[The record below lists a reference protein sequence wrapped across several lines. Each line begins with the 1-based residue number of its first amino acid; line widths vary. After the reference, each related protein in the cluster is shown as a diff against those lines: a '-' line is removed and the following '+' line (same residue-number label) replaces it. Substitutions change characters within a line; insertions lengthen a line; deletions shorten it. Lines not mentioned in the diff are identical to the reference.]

1 MHQDNKSRVFNND
14 IDLKKRFPYLLSCAH
29 YRHINIDL
37 HIYHFTTK
45 WRKRAMSI
53 NLLQFVCGFFS
64 HSCEGLTVIYL
75 LRDNVLRD
83 KSVIQFQITILII
96 VFNAKYVQKLHIF
109 LLVESTFFHLLETTK
124 TKHII
129 YTWSETV

>member
-1 MHQDNKSRVFNND
+1 MHQDNKSRVFNN
-14 IDLKKRFPYLLSCAH
+14 IDYIRFPYLLSCVH
-29 YRHINIDL
+29 YRHNINVDL

-53 NLLQFVCGFFS
+53 NLLQFVCGFSS

-83 KSVIQFQITILII
+83 NSGIQFQIMIFII
-96 VFNAKYVQKLHIF
+96 GFNTKYVQKLHIF
-109 LLVESTFFHLLETTK
+109 LLIHFSFFYLLETTK